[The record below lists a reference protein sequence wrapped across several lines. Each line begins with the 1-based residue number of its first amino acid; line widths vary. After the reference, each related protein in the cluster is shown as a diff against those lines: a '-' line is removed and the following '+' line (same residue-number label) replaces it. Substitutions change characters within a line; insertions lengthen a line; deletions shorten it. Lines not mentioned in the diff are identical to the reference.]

1 MAEFLTSG
9 TSRTSESFHFQA
21 AHNFWQMMSWRN
33 MAKAC
38 CHSALVSHSGYFNE
52 KAAVFYPCFFD
63 TNSST
68 RR

>member
-33 MAKAC
+33 TA
-38 CHSALVSHSGYFNE
+38 E
-52 KAAVFYPCFFD
+52 AVILPWFHIRD
-63 TNSST
+63 I
-68 RR
+68 